1 MIGRRY
7 MRNSTQLWYA
17 GEITQ
22 FGDMQKIYDDET
34 LWTLENKNGT
44 WASVI
49 LDGVDIYTVRGE
61 GAWNL
66 ARKVAES
73 QLLKREQ
80 LQQEGWVT
88 A

>member
-1 MIGRRY
+1 VS
-7 MRNSTQLWYA
+7 NSTQLWYA
-17 GEITQ
+17 GTITQ

-34 LWTLENKNGT
+34 LWTLESKDGK

-49 LDGVDIYTVRGE
+49 LDGVDVYNVRGE

-73 QLLKREQ
+73 HILKKEQ

-88 A
+88 E

>member
-1 MIGRRY
+1 

-17 GEITQ
+17 GTITQ
-22 FGDMQKIYDDET
+22 FGDMQKIYEDET
-34 LWTLENKNGT
+34 LWTLESRDGS

-49 LDGVDIYTVRGE
+49 LDGVDVYNVRGE

-73 QLLKREQ
+73 LLLKREQ
-80 LQQEGWVT
+80 AEQEGWVT
-88 A
+88 N

>member
-1 MIGRRY
+1 MQN
-7 MRNSTQLWYA
+7 NSTQLWYA
-17 GEITQ
+17 GTVTQ

-34 LWTLENKNGT
+34 LWTLESKDGK

-49 LDGVDIYTVRGE
+49 LDGVDVYNVRGE

-73 QLLKREQ
+73 HLLKREQ

>member
-1 MIGRRY
+1 VS
-7 MRNSTQLWYA
+7 NSTQLWWA
-17 GEITQ
+17 GTITQ

-34 LWTLENKNGT
+34 LWTLESKDGK

-49 LDGVDIYTVRGE
+49 LDGVDVYNVRGE

-73 QLLKREQ
+73 FLLKREQ
-80 LQQEGWVT
+80 SEQEGWVI

>member
-1 MIGRRY
+1 MS
-7 MRNSTQLWYA
+7 NSTQLWYA
-17 GEITQ
+17 GTITQ

-34 LWTLENKNGT
+34 LWTLESKDGK

-49 LDGVDIYTVRGE
+49 LDGVDVYNVRGE

-73 QLLKREQ
+73 FLLKREQ
-80 LQQEGWVT
+80 AEQEGWVT
-88 A
+88 N

>member
-1 MIGRRY
+1 
-7 MRNSTQLWYA
+7 
-17 GEITQ
+17 
-22 FGDMQKIYDDET
+22 MQKIYDDES
-34 LWTLENKNGT
+34 LWTLESKDGK

-49 LDGVDIYTVRGE
+49 LDGVDVYNVRGE

-73 QLLKREQ
+73 FLLKREQ

>member
-1 MIGRRY
+1 MK
-7 MRNSTQLWYA
+7 MSNSTQLWWA

-22 FGDMQKIYDDET
+22 FGDMQKMYDVN
-34 LWTLENKNGT
+34 LWTLENKNGS

-49 LDGVDIYTVRGE
+49 LDGVDIYTIRGE

-73 QLLKREQ
+73 QLIKREQ
-80 LQQEGWVT
+80 LEQEGWVT
-88 A
+88 N

>member
-1 MIGRRY
+1 VS
-7 MRNSTQLWYA
+7 NSTQLWYA

-34 LWTLENKNGT
+34 LWTLESKDGK

-49 LDGVDIYTVRGE
+49 LDGVDVYNVRGE

-73 QLLKREQ
+73 HLLKREQ

>member
-1 MIGRRY
+1 MK
-7 MRNSTQLWYA
+7 MSNSTQLWYA

-22 FGDMQKIYDDET
+22 FGDMQKIYEDEM

-73 QLLKREQ
+73 HMLKREQ
-80 LQQEGWVT
+80 SEQEGWVK
-88 A
+88 

>member
-1 MIGRRY
+1 MS
-7 MRNSTQLWYA
+7 NSTQLWWA

-34 LWTLENKNGT
+34 LWTLESKDGK

-49 LDGVDIYTVRGE
+49 LDGVDVYNVRGE

-73 QLLKREQ
+73 FLLKREQ
-80 LQQEGWVT
+80 LEQEGWVT

>member
-1 MIGRRY
+1 

-22 FGDMQKIYDDET
+22 FGDMQKIYDDES

-73 QLLKREQ
+73 HMLKREQ
-80 LQQEGWVT
+80 LEQESWVT

>member
-1 MIGRRY
+1 MK
-7 MRNSTQLWYA
+7 MSNSTQLWYA

-34 LWTLENKNGT
+34 LWTLESKDGK

-49 LDGVDIYTVRGE
+49 LDGVDVYNVRGE

-73 QLLKREQ
+73 FLLKREQ
-80 LQQEGWVT
+80 AEQEGWVT
-88 A
+88 N

>member
-1 MIGRRY
+1 MS
-7 MRNSTQLWYA
+7 NSTQLWYA
-17 GEITQ
+17 GTITQ

-34 LWTLENKNGT
+34 LWTLESKDGK

-49 LDGVDIYTVRGE
+49 LDGVDVYNVRGE

-80 LQQEGWVT
+80 LEQEGWVT
-88 A
+88 E

>member
-1 MIGRRY
+1 MS
-7 MRNSTQLWYA
+7 NSTQLWYA
-17 GEITQ
+17 GTITQ
-22 FGDMQKIYDDET
+22 FGDMQKVYDDET
-34 LWTLENKNGT
+34 LWTLESKDGK

-49 LDGVDIYTVRGE
+49 LDGVDVYNVRGE

-73 QLLKREQ
+73 LLFRREQ
-80 LQQEGWVT
+80 LEQEGWVI

>member
-1 MIGRRY
+1 VS
-7 MRNSTQLWYA
+7 NSTQLWYA
-17 GEITQ
+17 GTITQ

-34 LWTLENKNGT
+34 LWTLESKDGK

-49 LDGVDIYTVRGE
+49 LDGVDVYNVRGE

-73 QLLKREQ
+73 HMLKREQ

>member
-1 MIGRRY
+1 MS
-7 MRNSTQLWYA
+7 NSTQLWYA
-17 GEITQ
+17 GTITQ
-22 FGDMQKIYDDET
+22 FGDMQKIYDDES
-34 LWTLENKNGT
+34 LWTLESKDGK

-49 LDGVDIYTVRGE
+49 LDGVDVYNVRGE

-73 QLLKREQ
+73 FLLKREQ
-80 LQQEGWVT
+80 LEQEGWVT

>member
-1 MIGRRY
+1 VS
-7 MRNSTQLWYA
+7 NSTQLWYA
-17 GEITQ
+17 GTITQ

-34 LWTLENKNGT
+34 LWTLESKDGK

-49 LDGVDIYTVRGE
+49 LDGVDVYNVRGE

-73 QLLKREQ
+73 FLLKREQ
-80 LQQEGWVT
+80 LEQEGWVT

>member
-1 MIGRRY
+1 MS
-7 MRNSTQLWYA
+7 NSTQLWWA
-17 GEITQ
+17 GTITQ

-34 LWTLENKNGT
+34 LWTLESKDGK

-49 LDGVDIYTVRGE
+49 LDGVDVYNVRGE

-73 QLLKREQ
+73 FLLKREQ
-80 LQQEGWVT
+80 SEQEGWVI

>member
-1 MIGRRY
+1 VY
-7 MRNSTQLWYA
+7 NSTQLWYA
-17 GEITQ
+17 GTITQ

-34 LWTLENKNGT
+34 LWTLESKDGK

-49 LDGVDIYTVRGE
+49 LDGVDVYNVRGE

-73 QLLKREQ
+73 HLLKREQ
-80 LQQEGWVT
+80 LEQEGWVT

>member
-1 MIGRRY
+1 VS
-7 MRNSTQLWYA
+7 NSTQLWYA
-17 GEITQ
+17 GTITQ
-22 FGDMQKIYDDET
+22 FGDMQKVYDDET
-34 LWTLENKNGT
+34 LWTLESKDGK

-49 LDGVDIYTVRGE
+49 LDGVDVYNVRGE

-73 QLLKREQ
+73 LLFRREQ
-80 LQQEGWVT
+80 LEQEGWVI

>member
-1 MIGRRY
+1 MK
-7 MRNSTQLWYA
+7 MSNSTQLWWA
-17 GEITQ
+17 GTITQ

-34 LWTLENKNGT
+34 LWTLESKDGK

-49 LDGVDIYTVRGE
+49 LDGVDVYNVRGE

-73 QLLKREQ
+73 FLLKREQ
-80 LQQEGWVT
+80 LEQEGWVT
-88 A
+88 N